1 MQNFDSLVAPI
12 NNFLQCSTPKEWLAV
27 ASKPESLPVLLN
39 DHLMCELK
47 AAQTA
52 AHIIRKYS
60 IDKQE
65 RLLLNQWLLPFENF
79 VYKKQGSLDDLNQ
92 AKQLGTKQ
100 LGKDIKLQITKNPEL
115 LKKLVL
121 LITEEL
127 QHFYLVVKIMQQLN
141 IAIEYTTASRY
152 AKGLIS
158 NAATAEPMLM
168 VDKLICGAFI
178 EARSCERF
186 WQLAPYL
193 TDKLRHFYQSL
204 LRSEARH
211 FEDYLKLAQSL
222 SSCDITDRINY
233 FRKIENQLISSEDMD
248 FKFHS
253 GVPSAMDN

>member
-1 MQNFDSLVAPI
+1 MQSFDNLVAPI
-12 NNFLQCSTPKEWLAV
+12 NNFLQCPTPKEWLV
-27 ASKPESLPVLLN
+27 IASKPESLPVLLN

-60 IDKQE
+60 IDKRQKI
-65 RLLLNQWLLPFENF
+65 LLNQWLLPFENF
-79 VYKKQGSLDDLNQ
+79 VYKKQGNLEDLNT
-92 AKQLGTKQ
+92 AKHLGTKH
-100 LGKDIKLQITKNPEL
+100 LDKNIKIQTTKNPEL
-115 LKKLVL
+115 LNKLIL

-127 QHFYLVVKIMQQLN
+127 QHLYLVVKIMQQLAIN
-141 IAIEYTTASRY
+141 IEYTTASRY

-168 VDKLICGAFI
+168 IDKLICAAFI

-193 TDKLRHFYQSL
+193 TGKLRHFYQSL

-253 GVPSAMDN
+253 GVPFEIKN